1 MFREEIISI
10 LSTCFNQL
18 QDTYMY
24 MGKLPIIYYEY
35 SNCFNSSIK
44 TTNNNEKQ
52 IGPINP
58 AELYNCSLTL

>member
-1 MFREEIISI
+1 
-10 LSTCFNQL
+10 
-18 QDTYMY
+18 